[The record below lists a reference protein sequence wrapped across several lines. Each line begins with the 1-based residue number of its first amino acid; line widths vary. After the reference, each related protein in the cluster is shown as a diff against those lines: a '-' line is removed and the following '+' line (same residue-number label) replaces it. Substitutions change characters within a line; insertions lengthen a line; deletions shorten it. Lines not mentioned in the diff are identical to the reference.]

1 MRFTIFQDSHTGDRS
16 GNEDRVGYSYS
27 RNVLLLVIADGMGG
41 HMKGELAAEI
51 AVTEITR
58 RFQQEARNRLKKPQE
73 FLVSAINSAHR
84 AIVAQAVEENLL
96 ESPRTTCVACI
107 VQGNSA
113 YWAWAGDSR
122 LYVLRDGKLAA
133 QTSDHSRVQQMIDA
147 GAITVEQA
155 ARHPDRNKIYSCLGG
170 VVPPQVGVTRE
181 FKLEQGDT
189 IMLST
194 DGFWAQIPATLI
206 GTLLRKQDIVGLMP
220 GLITEAHRRAQ
231 GESDNISVVAM
242 TWENQEDENVN
253 DTTQMLGDEQFTT
266 SSNTQELDIPGGPA
280 GDDVTEEDIEKAIAE
295 IQSAIKKVPR

>member
-1 MRFTIFQDSHTGDRS
+1 MRFTIFQDSHQGDRK

-58 RFQQEARNRLKKPQE
+58 RFQSEARSRLKKPQD
-73 FLVSAINSAHR
+73 FLVSAINAAHR

-113 YWAWAGDSR
+113 WWAHAGDSR
-122 LYVLRDGKLAA
+122 LAVLRDGRVVA
-133 QTSDHSRVQQMIDA
+133 QTNDHSRVQQMIDA
-147 GAITVEQA
+147 GAITPEQA

-170 VVPPQVGVTRE
+170 VVPPQIASGRE
-181 FKLEQGDT
+181 FKLETGDT

-194 DGFWAQIPATLI
+194 DGFWAQIPATLVA
-206 GTLLRKQDIVGLMP
+206 TLLKKQDLVGLIP
-220 GLITEAHRRAQ
+220 GLITEAHRRAA

-242 TWENQEDENVN
+242 TWENQEDENVS
-253 DTTQMLGDEQFTT
+253 DTTQMLGEEQFTT
-266 SSNTQELDIPGGPA
+266 SSNTQELDIPVPA
-280 GDDVTEEDIEKAIAE
+280 DDVTEEDIEKAIAE
-295 IQSAIKKVPR
+295 IQSAIRKVPR